1 MYVYHLNNNFI
12 ITYSTFRM
20 LAEGLTNVHGSSCNK
35 PLKLLENPYGKVL
48 LFAATL

>member
-20 LAEGLTNVHGSSCNK
+20 LAEGPTNVHGSGCNE
-35 PLKLLENPYGKVL
+35 PLKLENPYEKVL
-48 LFAATL
+48 LFAAIP